1 MFDFKER
8 IAWLDDT
15 KGQGLI
21 EYALI
26 VLFVAV
32 ALVVALSAFGGILND
47 FYNGVAS
54 VFP

>member
-1 MFDFKER
+1 MFHFKER

-15 KGQGLI
+15 EGQGLI

-32 ALVVALSAFGGILND
+32 ALVVALSAFGGILSN
-47 FYNGVAS
+47 FYSRVAS